1 MATSVS
7 PTATSTHHT
16 RGFPHTHS
24 YPNSNLQP
32 FVLSF
37 PISCHR
43 SSPSPIRFHPPSL
56 PPRTASLRR
65 RASAPSPPPPPESDP
80 PPQNDP
86 VPLTGTVSYCFYMCL
101 ELVQLLLLVFCWLNS
116 LHWFDELYGLR
127 VFYLFIHFN
136 VEFDSNMSCY
146 LTQVKM
152 FKVSSSIWLQGKST
166 VSPLFF
172 PPFYRQ
178 TRHAL

>member
-24 YPNSNLQP
+24 CPNSNLQP

-43 SSPSPIRFHPPSL
+43 SSTSPIRLHSPSL

-65 RASAPSPPPPPESDP
+65 RASTPSPPPPPESDP

-86 VPLTGTVSYCFYMCL
+86 VPLTG
-101 ELVQLLLLVFCWLNS
+101 LVATFSRFQDSIQIFFAVLFWLS
-116 LHWFDELYGLR
+116 
-127 VFYLFIHFN
+127 
-136 VEFDSNMSCY
+136 
-146 LTQVKM
+146 
-152 FKVSSSIWLQGKST
+152 
-166 VSPLFF
+166 LFF
-172 PPFYRQ
+172 WASAWDGRNGGRPNKGSRL
-178 TRHAL
+178 RR

>member
-24 YPNSNLQP
+24 CPNSNLQP

-65 RASAPSPPPPPESDP
+65 RASTPSPPPPPESDP

-86 VPLTGTVSYCFYMCL
+86 VPLTEKPSGSAVLRNSNEFRSMKIFCPKETEFPS
-101 ELVQLLLLVFCWLNS
+101 LVATFSRFQDSIQIFFAVLFWLS
-116 LHWFDELYGLR
+116 
-127 VFYLFIHFN
+127 
-136 VEFDSNMSCY
+136 
-146 LTQVKM
+146 
-152 FKVSSSIWLQGKST
+152 
-166 VSPLFF
+166 LFF
-172 PPFYRQ
+172 WASAWDGRNGGRPNKGSRL
-178 TRHAL
+178 RR

>member
-65 RASAPSPPPPPESDP
+65 RASTPSPPPPPESDP

-86 VPLTGTVSYCFYMCL
+86 VPLTG
-101 ELVQLLLLVFCWLNS
+101 LVATFSRFQDSIQIFFAVLFWLS
-116 LHWFDELYGLR
+116 
-127 VFYLFIHFN
+127 
-136 VEFDSNMSCY
+136 
-146 LTQVKM
+146 
-152 FKVSSSIWLQGKST
+152 
-166 VSPLFF
+166 LFF
-172 PPFYRQ
+172 WASAWDGRNGGRPNKGSRL
-178 TRHAL
+178 RR